1 MARFIIILV
10 LAAVAVG
17 LIWPILVRLRRGR
30 VPDGVSDLAQP
41 VRRERR
47 SYFVPIA
54 ACVALS
60 FLISAALWWF
70 GR

>member
-1 MARFIIILV
+1 MARFVITLV
-10 LAAVAVG
+10 LAAIAVG

-30 VPDGVSDLAQP
+30 VPDGVAM
-41 VRRERR
+41 RRERR

-54 ACVALS
+54 ACVAVS

>member
-1 MARFIIILV
+1 MARFIITLV
-10 LAAVAVG
+10 LAAVVIG

-30 VPDGVSDLAQP
+30 VSNNAQ
-41 VRRERR
+41 RGRR

-60 FLISAALWWF
+60 FFVSAVLWWF

>member
-1 MARFIIILV
+1 MARFVITLV
-10 LAAVAVG
+10 LAAIAVG

-30 VPDGVSDLAQP
+30 VPDGVAM
-41 VRRERR
+41 RRERR

>member
-1 MARFIIILV
+1 MARLVITLV
-10 LAAVAVG
+10 LAFVMVG
-17 LIWPILVRLRRGR
+17 VLWPILIRLRRGR
-30 VPDGVSDLAQP
+30 VPGEAA

-54 ACVALS
+54 ACVAVS

-70 GR
+70 GQ

>member
-1 MARFIIILV
+1 VARLIITLV
-10 LAAVAVG
+10 LAAIAVG

-30 VPDGVSDLAQP
+30 VPDDVP
-41 VRRERR
+41 IRRERR
-47 SYFVPIA
+47 SYFIPIA

>member
-1 MARFIIILV
+1 MARFIITLV
-10 LAAVAVG
+10 LAAIVIG
-17 LIWPILVRLRRGR
+17 LLWPILVRLRRGK
-30 VPDGVSDLAQP
+30 VPDNAP
-41 VRRERR
+41 IRRERR
-47 SYFVPIA
+47 GYFVPIA

>member
-1 MARFIIILV
+1 VARLIIALV
-10 LAAVAVG
+10 LAFVMVG
-17 LIWPILVRLRRGR
+17 VLWPILVRLRRGR
-30 VPDGVSDLAQP
+30 VPGEAAI
-41 VRRERR
+41 RRERR

-60 FLISAALWWF
+60 FLIGAALWWF

>member
-1 MARFIIILV
+1 VARLIIILV
-10 LAAVAVG
+10 LATVAVG

-30 VPDGVSDLAQP
+30 LPDGVA

-60 FLISAALWWF
+60 VLISAALWWL

>member
-1 MARFIIILV
+1 MARFVIILV

-30 VPDGVSDLAQP
+30 LPDGVAL
-41 VRRERR
+41 RRKRR

-60 FLISAALWWF
+60 VLISAALWWF

>member
-1 MARFIIILV
+1 VARLVITLV
-10 LAAVAVG
+10 LAFVLVG
-17 LIWPILVRLRRGR
+17 LLWPILVRLRRGR
-30 VPDGVSDLAQP
+30 VPDDAP

-47 SYFVPIA
+47 SHFVPIA

-60 FLISAALWWF
+60 FLIGAALWWF

>member
-1 MARFIIILV
+1 MARFVITLA
-10 LAAVAVG
+10 LAAIAVG

-30 VPDGVSDLAQP
+30 VPDGVAM
-41 VRRERR
+41 RRERR

>member
-1 MARFIIILV
+1 VARFVITLV
-10 LAAVAVG
+10 LAAVVVG
-17 LIWPILVRLRRGR
+17 LLWPILVRLRRGR
-30 VPDGVSDLAQP
+30 VPDDVAIQRAP
-41 VRRERR
+41 R

-60 FLISAALWWF
+60 FLITAAFWWF

>member
-1 MARFIIILV
+1 VARFIIILV

-30 VPDGVSDLAQP
+30 VPNGVA
-41 VRRERR
+41 VRRGRR

-70 GR
+70 AR

>member
-1 MARFIIILV
+1 MARLVITLV
-10 LAAVAVG
+10 LAFVVVG
-17 LIWPILVRLRRGR
+17 LLWPILVRLRRGR
-30 VPDGVSDLAQP
+30 LPDDVPI
-41 VRRERR
+41 RRERR

-60 FLISAALWWF
+60 FLVGAALWWL

>member
-1 MARFIIILV
+1 MARLIITLV
-10 LAAVAVG
+10 LAFVVVG
-17 LIWPILVRLRRGR
+17 LLWPILVRLRRGR
-30 VPDGVSDLAQP
+30 IPGDAAI
-41 VRRERR
+41 RRERR

-54 ACVALS
+54 ACVAVS

>member
-1 MARFIIILV
+1 VARFVITLV
-10 LAAVAVG
+10 LAAIAVG

-30 VPDGVSDLAQP
+30 VQDLVA
-41 VRRERR
+41 VLRERR

>member
-1 MARFIIILV
+1 VARFVITLV
-10 LAAVAVG
+10 LAGIVIG
-17 LIWPILVRLRRGR
+17 LLWPILIRLRRGR
-30 VPDGVSDLAQP
+30 VPDDVP
-41 VRRERR
+41 IRRERR

-60 FLISAALWWF
+60 FLISAALWWL

>member
-1 MARFIIILV
+1 MARFIVILV
-10 LAAVAVG
+10 LASVAVG

-30 VPDGVSDLAQP
+30 VPDGVAM
-41 VRRERR
+41 RRERR

>member
-10 LAAVAVG
+10 LATVAVG

-30 VPDGVSDLAQP
+30 VPNGVA

>member
-1 MARFIIILV
+1 VARFVITLV

-17 LIWPILVRLRRGR
+17 LIWPIVVRLRRGR
-30 VPDGVSDLAQP
+30 LPNDAP
-41 VRRERR
+41 RERR
-47 SYFVPIA
+47 SYFAPIA

-70 GR
+70 GL

>member
-1 MARFIIILV
+1 VARFVTTLM

-17 LIWPILVRLRRGR
+17 LLWPILVRLRRGR
-30 VPDGVSDLAQP
+30 LSDDAP
-41 VRRERR
+41 IRRARR

-70 GR
+70 GM

>member
-1 MARFIIILV
+1 VARFVITLV
-10 LAAVAVG
+10 LAAIAVG

-30 VPDGVSDLAQP
+30 VPDGVAM
-41 VRRERR
+41 RRERR

>member
-30 VPDGVSDLAQP
+30 VPDSVAM
-41 VRRERR
+41 RRERR

>member
-1 MARFIIILV
+1 VARLIITVV

-30 VPDGVSDLAQP
+30 LPDGVAL
-41 VRRERR
+41 RRERR
-47 SYFVPIA
+47 SYLVPIA
-54 ACVALS
+54 ACVVLS
-60 FLISAALWWF
+60 VLIGATLLWL